1 MKSTSLSRRT
11 LLRGALGGMGA
22 SLSLPFLEAMM
33 PARAWA
39 QAKPPVRV
47 GLWFWGGG
55 VHREA
60 FVPSAAGRG
69 FTLTPQ
75 LQPLAPVKQYL
86 TVVTGYDLKITGTG
100 HHSSRAGAVAGS
112 YDGSMY
118 GYPSTPSFEQVA
130 ANAHAGKTR
139 FRSLEV
145 GVSQRGM
152 NPYGAIT
159 SSWNGSPIQPE
170 LSPQALF
177 DRVFGVGFTG
187 GSPTMVTN
195 GRVAAR
201 RSVLDVTLQNS
212 AALKSKLGAAD
223 KNRLDMHLESIRE
236 LERRLA
242 GMQTT
247 TMASSCAAP
256 GRPQAYPV
264 VGGREPIQAVS
275 RAFSDLLAIA
285 LACDLT
291 RSFYFQINAMQ
302 SDVVLWDAG
311 LNEGLH
317 DLTHDNARRAD
328 TSKGITY
335 LMGELSYLLGK
346 LASLPEG
353 GGTLL
358 DNCCVLGTTD
368 HGDASAHDIHDF
380 PFIVGGRAGGALRGD
395 LHVRGDR
402 SNASQVHLTLLRACG
417 LPVSSFGAGAGQAT
431 TTVPALLA

>member
-1 MKSTSLSRRT
+1 VSINLSRRT

-22 SLSLPFLEAMM
+22 SLALPLLEAMT
-33 PARAWA
+33 PSKAWA

-55 VHREA
+55 VHRERFTPA
-60 FVPSAAGRG
+60 STGRG
-69 FTLTPQ
+69 FALTPQ
-75 LQPLAPVKQYL
+75 LLPFAAVKPYL
-86 TVVTGYDLKITGTG
+86 TVVTGYDVKITGTG
-100 HHSSRAGAVAGS
+100 HHASRAGAVAGS

-118 GYPSTPSFEQVA
+118 GFPSTPSFEQIA
-130 ANAHAGKTR
+130 ANANMGKTR

-152 NPYGAIT
+152 NPYGPIT

-170 LSPQALF
+170 MSPQALF

-187 GSPTMVTN
+187 GSPTTVTN
-195 GRVAAR
+195 ARVAAR

-212 AALKSKLGAAD
+212 SALKTKLGAAD
-223 KNRLDMHLESIRE
+223 RHRLEIHLDAIRE
-236 LERRLA
+236 LEVRLA

-247 TMASSCAAP
+247 TMQSSCVAP
-256 GRPQAYPV
+256 GRPPAHPTV
-264 VGGREPIQAVS
+264 AGREPLQAIS

-291 RSFYFQINAMQ
+291 RSFFFQVNAMQ

-317 DLTHDNARRAD
+317 DLTHDNARRND

-335 LMGELSYLLGK
+335 LMGEYAYLMSK
-346 LASLPEG
+346 LASMPEG

-368 HGDASAHDIHDF
+368 HGDASAHDINDF
-380 PFIVGGRAGGALRGD
+380 PFVIGGRAGGALKGD
-395 LHVRGDR
+395 LHVRGDG
-402 SNASQVHLTLLRACG
+402 SNASKVHLTLLQAAG
-417 LPVSSFGAGAGQAT
+417 LPVTSFGAGAGQT
-431 TTVPALLA
+431 SQTVPALLT